1 MIKAQTH
8 FQQVAVEIVKKITKP
23 DAEEKPAIQIR
34 IKPKRQTNV
43 KR

>member
-8 FQQVAVEIVKKITKP
+8 FQQVAVEIVKRIATP
-23 DAEEKPAIQIR
+23 DTEEKPASQIR
-34 IKPKRQTNV
+34 AEQKRQTNV